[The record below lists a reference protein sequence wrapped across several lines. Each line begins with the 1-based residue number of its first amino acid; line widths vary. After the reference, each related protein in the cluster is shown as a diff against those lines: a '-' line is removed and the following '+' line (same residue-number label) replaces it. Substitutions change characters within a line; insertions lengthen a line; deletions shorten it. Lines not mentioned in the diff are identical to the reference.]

1 MKKSVKEIKLNVS
14 DSIVLKYGT
23 MNRENPKVIYING
36 KTWLMPLYE
45 GDYENVVNQAISI
58 YKKELKKRLLETDKF
73 ERNMLCEFDI
83 RPEAMKVNKKKF
95 LSFDIFIKQKNCL
108 EMKKLKDELS
118 ECVGNASDIFADSLT
133 QNDFLLSKVK

>member
-95 LSFDIFIKQKNCL
+95 LSFDVFIKQKNCL

-118 ECVGNASDIFADSLT
+118 ECVGNASDIFAYSLT

>member
-58 YKKELKKRLLETDKF
+58 YKKVLKKRLLETDKF

-95 LSFDIFIKQKNCL
+95 LSFDIFIKQKHCL

>member
-58 YKKELKKRLLETDKF
+58 YKKDLKKRLLETDKF

-83 RPEAMKVNKKKF
+83 RPEAMKVNKR
-95 LSFDIFIKQKNCL
+95 SFYLLIYSLNKNI
-108 EMKKLKDELS
+108 
-118 ECVGNASDIFADSLT
+118 A
-133 QNDFLLSKVK
+133 

>member
-23 MNRENPKVIYING
+23 MNRETPKVIYING

-45 GDYENVVNQAISI
+45 GDYEKVVNQAISI
-58 YKKELKKRLLETDKF
+58 YKKDLKKRLLETDKF

-95 LSFDIFIKQKNCL
+95 LSFDIFIKQKHCL